1 MSNAS
6 LVIANWKMN
15 GNRALT
21 RNMSEVLRDNQAD
34 FKGVNVVICP
44 PYTLLSE
51 MAGHLLR

>member
-34 FKGVNVVICP
+34 FKGVNVVI
-44 PYTLLSE
+44 
-51 MAGHLLR
+51 